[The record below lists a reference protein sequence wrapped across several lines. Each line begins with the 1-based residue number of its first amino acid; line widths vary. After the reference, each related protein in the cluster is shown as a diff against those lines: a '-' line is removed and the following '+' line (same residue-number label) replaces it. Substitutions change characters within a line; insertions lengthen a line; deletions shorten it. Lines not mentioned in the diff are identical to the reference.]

1 MRGKSYQNV
10 AYNVIAECL
19 GCYRKIGMDCLPVTE
34 EGVEV
39 DRVYLS
45 EKDGDFDVWLE
56 VRFSI
61 VAQLGMCKLVL
72 DLLPRHTVVRSQ

>member
-1 MRGKSYQNV
+1 MMRGKSYQNV

-19 GCYRKIGMDCLPVTE
+19 GCYRQIGMDCLPVAKE
-34 EGVEV
+34 SIEV

-72 DLLPRHTVVRSQ
+72 DFLPRHTVLR